1 MLDRTIRQ
9 AADPV
14 LANAR
19 GAALIALGRLGE
31 LTWDDIPSRVHIAAS
46 YRPDPERREVYD
58 RQYRTFIALYRR
70 NRRTYARH
78 NRPR

>member
-1 MLDRTIRQ
+1 
-9 AADPV
+9 V

-19 GAALIALGRLGE
+19 GAALIAAVGIGE
-31 LTWDDIPSRVHIAAS
+31 LTWADIPSRVHIAAS
-46 YRPDPERREVYD
+46 YRPDPERRAVYD

-78 NRPR
+78 NRPAR